1 MTELDLSLNQ
11 QLASLPFWLQQGLSK
26 LKRVNLRGC
35 AESFD
40 FGALSTF
47 LNGSVVTEVDLSSCY
62 SLISS
67 PDVVFTFI
75 RNTKAIKRLR
85 LAQKSQKKSITFKS
99 LTVLYHANRILGQ
112 PVFTHNTSF
121 EGKGVK
127 DTKKALNDVNI
138 PQNSQFALAIIQT
151 LLANKGASAFQSIEY
166 VNL

>member
-62 SLISS
+62 SLMAS
-67 PDVVFTFI
+67 PGIMSAFI
-75 RNTKAIKRLR
+75 WNAKTIKRLR
-85 LAQKSQKKSITFKS
+85 SVQEITKNSITFK
-99 LTVLYHANRILGQ
+99 T
-112 PVFTHNTSF
+112 F
-121 EGKGVK
+121 
-127 DTKKALNDVNI
+127 
-138 PQNSQFALAIIQT
+138 
-151 LLANKGASAFQSIEY
+151 
-166 VNL
+166 